1 MERKFQHILN
11 IARALKFQSNIPL
24 CYWGDCVLTAVYI
37 ISRLPSVV
45 LDHKTPFEKLY
56 DKVPSYHHLRVFG
69 CLCFA
74 STLAHNRSKFSPR
87 SIPCVFLG
95 YPFGVKGYKL
105 LNLISKNIFISRDVS
120 FHETFFPFISSIC
133 SPHTFISLPHICPNV
148 AIPHDPMFSEPLT
161 PSLDVPSS
169 DSSPIQAFDPS
180 LGSGISYF
188 VILEPIIPASGSFV
202 PVLPDSTAPGTLS
215 PSQGPNLVQSAT
227 LPSLRRSSKSIK
239 PPSYLQD
246 YKCSSI
252 ISPDLSQST
261 SHSKSGTSLVSTRY
275 PLSDY
280 VDTSQL
286 SPSYANFC
294 AIITSI
300 LEPRFYHEAVKD
312 PKWKEAMNAEI
323 DALVSNNTW
332 SLTPLPP
339 NKKAI
344 GCKWVYRVKYKADG
358 FVERYKARLVA
369 KGFTQ
374 QEGLDFTDK
383 FSPVAKLTTVKT
395 LLAIFAV
402 KGWHL
407 GQLDVNNAF
416 LNGDLH
422 EEVYMQLPQGFHN
435 KGGNVV
441 CKLNKSLYGLK
452 QASRQWNAKFCAV
465 IKHHGFKQ
473 SKANYS
479 LFTKKFN
486 DSFIALVVYVDDIL
500 IASNNVQAVEELKTS
515 LDQHFKLKDLG
526 GLKYFLGLE
535 IARSD
540 KGITLYQRKYALEVL
555 KDAGMSACKPS
566 KVPMEQNLK
575 LSKFQGN

>member
-11 IARALKFQSNIPL
+11 IARALKFQSNILL

-37 ISRLPSVV
+37 INRLPSVV

-95 YPFGVKGYKL
+95 YPFGVKRYKL

-180 LGSGISYF
+180 LGSGSF
-188 VILEPIIPASGSFV
+188 VPVLPDSASASGSFV

-358 FVERYKARLVA
+358 SVERYKARLVA

-374 QEGLDFTDK
+374 QEGLDFTDT

-452 QASRQWNAKFCAV
+452 QASRQWNTKFCSV

-473 SKANYS
+473 SK
-479 LFTKKFN
+479 
-486 DSFIALVVYVDDIL
+486 DD
-500 IASNNVQAVEELKTS
+500 
-515 LDQHFKLKDLG
+515 
-526 GLKYFLGLE
+526 
-535 IARSD
+535 
-540 KGITLYQRKYALEVL
+540 
-555 KDAGMSACKPS
+555 
-566 KVPMEQNLK
+566 
-575 LSKFQGN
+575 